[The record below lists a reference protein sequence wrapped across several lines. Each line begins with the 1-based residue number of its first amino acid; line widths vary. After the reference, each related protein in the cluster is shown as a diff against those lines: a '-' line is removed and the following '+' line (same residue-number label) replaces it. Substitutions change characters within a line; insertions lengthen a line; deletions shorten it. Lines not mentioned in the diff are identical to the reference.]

1 MWFVVRG
8 YEIPDIKCSGEGGRR
23 SGAKKTVK
31 ALWAKCISMEEL
43 FTLLFDVRHGL
54 MKARSKRAANS
65 LVLFRLLL
73 FGMWI
78 HPSLNKLVSVFLFLS
93 RLSAVSPLNLE
104 PSRKGQWLIP
114 YLYRHKRQHS
124 TDMMMGTTTHNQ
136 QEQYEVLFLNQIM
149 LWNLPIS

>member
-1 MWFVVRG
+1 MTN
-8 YEIPDIKCSGEGGRR
+8 PDLFPISAWNINRKTAGNSR
-23 SGAKKTVK
+23 SPTP
-31 ALWAKCISMEEL
+31 SP
-43 FTLLFDVRHGL
+43 
-54 MKARSKRAANS
+54 ARDR
-65 LVLFRLLL
+65 
-73 FGMWI
+73 
-78 HPSLNKLVSVFLFLS
+78 
-93 RLSAVSPLNLE
+93 PLNLE

>member
-1 MWFVVRG
+1 MNQRALKEFMLETRPAMSLKGPSTIMWFVVRG

-43 FTLLFDVRHGL
+43 LTLLFDVRHAL

-78 HPSLNKLVSVFLFLS
+78 HPSLKKLVSLFLFLS
-93 RLSAVSPLNLE
+93 RLSAVSPLNQLKGIVFV
-104 PSRKGQWLIP
+104 PKLRRKT
-114 YLYRHKRQHS
+114 R
-124 TDMMMGTTTHNQ
+124 
-136 QEQYEVLFLNQIM
+136 
-149 LWNLPIS
+149 LP